1 MLKENQEL
9 KDFLNNFDIK
19 MPLNVRDSFFGGR
32 TEPIKLHHKCEGDEK
47 INYYD
52 ITSLY
57 PYVQS
62 YRRYPIGH
70 PIIILTDFK
79 DINKLSTETTILMS
93 CIKFSSENTLN
104 TIQTWHLELIKD
116 LVSSA

>member
-1 MLKENQEL
+1 
-9 KDFLNNFDIK
+9 

-32 TEPIKLHHKCEGDEK
+32 TEPFKLHHKCEGDEK
-47 INYYD
+47 IHYFD

-70 PIIILTDFK
+70 PEIILKDFK
-79 DINKLSTETTILMS
+79 DINEYFGFVKLKILPP
-93 CIKFSSENTLN
+93 KN
-104 TIQTWHLELIKD
+104 
-116 LVSSA
+116 